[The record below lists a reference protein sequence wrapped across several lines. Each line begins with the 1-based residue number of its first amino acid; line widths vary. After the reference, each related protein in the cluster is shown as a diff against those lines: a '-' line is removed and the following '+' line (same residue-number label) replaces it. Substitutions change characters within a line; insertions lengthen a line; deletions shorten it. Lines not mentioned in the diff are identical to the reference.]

1 MREWWL
7 PDPVVNIDIGQSVS
21 DKIVEEGEI
30 EKSSFL
36 PIFLGVAEDIVQ
48 GRHEEDVSGY
58 EDEER
63 NWENI
68 SELVVSVDSDCCNT
82 YNIYRDRR
90 SKQTKPK

>member
-1 MREWWL
+1 M
-7 PDPVVNIDIGQSVS
+7 NIDIGQSVS

-63 NWENI
+63 N
-68 SELVVSVDSDCCNT
+68 
-82 YNIYRDRR
+82 
-90 SKQTKPK
+90 